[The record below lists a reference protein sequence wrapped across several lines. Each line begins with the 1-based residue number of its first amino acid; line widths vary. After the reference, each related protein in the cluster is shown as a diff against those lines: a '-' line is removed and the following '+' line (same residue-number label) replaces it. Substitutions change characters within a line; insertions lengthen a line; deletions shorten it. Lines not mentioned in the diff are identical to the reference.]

1 MRHNAHKYALIAQGT
16 YRIKQI
22 QTFSKAGAQ
31 REVRLFPNIWKQ
43 Q

>member
-16 YRIKQI
+16 YRI